1 MGCELLVVPD
11 CPHATAAEVLFHAV
25 LSDAELPV
33 AVDGVVIADQ
43 LSAARR
49 GFVGSPSFFVDGH
62 DLFPATE
69 APAAVACRVYR
80 DALGRLRG
88 LPAEQDL
95 SAVLRGVIRSSR
107 SENIRE

>member
-1 MGCELLVVPD
+1 MDCELLVVPD
-11 CPHATAAEVLFHAV
+11 CSRATAAEVLFRAV
-25 LSDAELPV
+25 LPDAGLPV
-33 AVDGVVIADQ
+33 AVDVVVIADQ
-43 LSAARR
+43 WSAARR
-49 GFVGSPSFFVDGH
+49 GFVGSPSFFVNGH
-62 DLFPATE
+62 DLFPVPE

-95 SAVLRGVIRSSR
+95 SAAVRGVTRSSR